1 MIFDHE
7 FEQKWRGITALF
19 HAESDTMNFAIDK
32 LGK

>member
-1 MIFDHE
+1 MIFDRE

-32 LGK
+32 LEK